1 MKRENREVNRKVQT
15 PVHPVHS
22 QDVKKNRSK
31 SSSNSILLSNRE
43 ENYQR
48 MEVPTILLDLKA
60 RASDLDSD
68 MVSKRKVI

>member
-1 MKRENREVNRKVQT
+1 MKRENREVNRKVQ
-15 PVHPVHS
+15 S
-22 QDVKKNRSK
+22 GQDVKKNRSK

>member
-15 PVHPVHS
+15 PVHS

-68 MVSKRKVI
+68 MVSKRKVS